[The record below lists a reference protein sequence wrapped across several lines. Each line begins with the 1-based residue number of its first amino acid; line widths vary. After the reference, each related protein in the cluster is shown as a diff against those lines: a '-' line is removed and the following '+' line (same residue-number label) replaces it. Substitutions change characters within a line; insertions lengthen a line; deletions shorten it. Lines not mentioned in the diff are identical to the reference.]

1 MSWFPWLR
9 VGEIEDQRTTR
20 KLEYEPKAVWG
31 KTLNRLIENE
41 KVQINN
47 ILNREGDI
55 NRDVVDPNNR

>member
-1 MSWFPWLR
+1 M
-9 VGEIEDQRTTR
+9 GEIEDQRTTR